1 MDTNKIPEAE
11 RLFRQLGTYQKMK
24 SMLDNKATSPVSFR
38 IQTGKNQYATA
49 NDEEG
54 VALVEAAVNARIAQL
69 TEAIE
74 NL

>member
-24 SMLDNKATSPVSFR
+24 SMLDNKATCPVSFR

-49 NDEEG
+49 DDEEG

>member
-24 SMLDNKATSPVSFR
+24 SMLDNKATFPVSFR

-69 TEAIE
+69 TDAIE

>member
-24 SMLDNKATSPVSFR
+24 ATCPVSFR

-54 VALVEAAVNARIAQL
+54 IALVEAAVNARIAQL
-69 TEAIE
+69 TDAIE

>member
-24 SMLDNKATSPVSFR
+24 SMLDNKVTCPVSFR

-69 TEAIE
+69 TDAIE